1 MKYEEILGKS
11 DPKKTLI
18 EHTNDCLFW
27 FQKVLDWN
35 DILITKISEYYSISK
50 PDLIKRLFMT
60 VAFHD
65 IGKATERFQDKVRGE
80 ILHSLES
87 HALTSVPFIYEEI
100 KNNSIKI
107 IDGNPFFLKFSQLR
121 VTIAS

>member
-1 MKYEEILGKS
+1 MNYKEILAKS

-27 FQKVLDWN
+27 FQKVVDWN
-35 DILITKISEYYSISK
+35 DILINRISK
-50 PDLIKRLFMT
+50 RYCISRSDLIKRLFMT

-87 HALTSVPFIYEEI
+87 HALTSVPFIT
-100 KNNSIKI
+100 K
-107 IDGNPFFLKFSQLR
+107 R
-121 VTIAS
+121 